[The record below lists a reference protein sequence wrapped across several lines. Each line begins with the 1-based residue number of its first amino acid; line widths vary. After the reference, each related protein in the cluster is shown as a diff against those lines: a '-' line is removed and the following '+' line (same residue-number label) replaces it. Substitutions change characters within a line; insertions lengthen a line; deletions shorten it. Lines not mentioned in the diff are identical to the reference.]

1 MNIFCYVESPIGRLM
16 LTSDGTALT
25 GLYMNL
31 YRNKPSKLPGLGD
44 DWIQNATIDPLPA
57 AARQLKEYFAGKRRE
72 FDLPLRMEGTE
83 FQQRVWRE
91 LTKIPFGET
100 RSYGQLAKRLNNP
113 NGSRAVGLANGRNPI
128 AIIVPCHRVIGA
140 DGSLTG
146 FGGGLDRKEWLLTH
160 EGQPVTR
167 EMVFGEAM
175 DSKGVDS
182 KGNSK
187 GGAINSGAAA

>member
-1 MNIFCYVESPIGRLM
+1 MKAFCYVESPIGRLM
-16 LTSDGTALT
+16 LTTDGTALT

-31 YRNKPSKLPGLGD
+31 YRNKPSKLPGVGDDD

-72 FDLPLRMEGTE
+72 FELPLRMEGTE

-100 RSYGQLAKRLNNP
+100 RSYGQLAKRLDNP

-160 EGQPVTR
+160 EGQPVTG
-167 EMVFGEAM
+167 ELAFGDAIN
-175 DSKGVDS
+175 SKGV
-182 KGNSK
+182 NSK
-187 GGAINSGAAA
+187 RGAINPGAAA

>member
-1 MNIFCYVESPIGRLM
+1 MNAFCYVDSPIGRLM
-16 LTSDGTALT
+16 LTTDGTALT

-31 YRNKPSKLPGLGD
+31 YRNKPTKLPDLHGD
-44 DWIQNATIDPLPA
+44 WLQNPTIDPLPA
-57 AARQLKEYFAGKRRE
+57 AARQLKEYFAGTRRE
-72 FDLPLRMEGTE
+72 FNLPLRIQGTE
-83 FQQRVWRE
+83 FQQRVWHE

-146 FGGGLDRKEWLLTH
+146 FGGGIDRKEWLLTH
-160 EGQPVTR
+160 EGQPVNR
-167 EMVFGEAM
+167 ELPL
-175 DSKGVDS
+175 
-182 KGNSK
+182 
-187 GGAINSGAAA
+187 GGAVGSGVAA

>member
-1 MNIFCYVESPIGRLM
+1 MNVFCYVESPIGRLM
-16 LTSDGTALT
+16 LTTDGTALT

-31 YRNKPSKLPGLGD
+31 YRNKPSKLPAVSDG
-44 DWIQNATIDPLPA
+44 WMQNATIGPLPA
-57 AARQLKEYFAGKRRE
+57 AARQLKEYFAGTRRE
-72 FDLPLRMEGTE
+72 FELPLRMDGTE
-83 FQQRVWRE
+83 FQERVWRE

-146 FGGGLDRKEWLLTH
+146 FGGGIDRKEWLLAH
-160 EGQPVTR
+160 EGQPRNR
-167 EMVFGEAM
+167 ELALGEPVK
-175 DSKGVDS
+175 SGV
-182 KGNSK
+182 
-187 GGAINSGAAA
+187 AA

>member
-1 MNIFCYVESPIGRLM
+1 MKAFCHVDSPIGRLL
-16 LTSDGTALT
+16 LTSDGSALT

-31 YRNKPSKLPGLGD
+31 SRNKPTKLPTLSGD
-44 DWIQNATIDPLPA
+44 WVQNATIDPLPA
-57 AARQLKEYFAGKRRE
+57 AARQLKEYFAGRRRE
-72 FDLPLRMEGTE
+72 FELPLRLQGTE

-91 LTKIPFGET
+91 LTQIPFGET

-146 FGGGLDRKEWLLTH
+146 FGGGIERKEWLLSH
-160 EGQPVTR
+160 EGHPGTR
-167 EMVFGEAM
+167 ELAFGEPA
-175 DSKGVDS
+175 G
-182 KGNSK
+182 
-187 GGAINSGAAA
+187 SGAAA